1 MASLGSNSNS
11 SRGGGPHAQASTPRH
26 APGPRLQVQRSL
38 SRDTITI
45 HFSAL
50 GKEEEDE
57 EEALYGPLV
66 GSLGAAG
73 GSECEDRAGGGGGGV
88 SEEEEEEEEEE
99 QGVTRG
105 LEASEEL
112 LLEHSAGGAP
122 PLPVSTTRPSGRP
135 AAPTHPLQQSPS
147 SAAMP
152 IAASS
157 HYSSSSASSS
167 SNPPASSSWPSD
179 GLPPPLA
186 SKAATASSTS
196 CSPSKGPSLSSSS
209 SSSSSKPFLSLVR
222 SLSGDVEPRDAAA
235 TLPASATPPHHARH
249 RHLMKS
255 FVKSLSTDAPKPEG
269 PEGPLHA
276 HPPPPQTSQSRRN
289 MQLFKQFSQPRLY
302 TGTAAATQAVADS
315 SKTAP
320 SSPLTPT
327 EGRGSFF
334 KVQEVEA
341 RIEDT
346 KRRLSEVMSDP
357 LHLFSKI
364 MGDESAAY
372 GGLAGGGAHRS
383 RSLSSSASEL
393 SGAAAAALNGLGESN
408 NNNYSIKE
416 EDCPEGEED
425 ETPTGEGPH
434 SVFFSFPSLSSALA
448 PASQGAALALLP
460 LPRSPSLT
468 LGRCS
473 MSALVA
479 RQEDEDFCIL
489 GEGGD
494 FEACTDT
501 DSPDGERPGSRQL
514 RTTSTGLCSEP
525 DTEEEEEE
533 EGEEEEEEEE
543 AEVEAVPFTALV
555 FLAQVVYCYLV
566 CPVPQYACAVVHG
579 AVAGVMLAGLL
590 LWLSSSS
597 RKSSGMRRRRKRMDH
612 WNAAQLDIQ
621 EPGIFKGWMNE
632 ISSYDPETYHAT
644 YTHSVYV
651 RLEGS
656 VLRLSKP
663 NHNIARRATHNEP
676 KPDVSYISQKIYDLA
691 HSKIHLVPQSLARK
705 RVWNKK
711 YPVCIEL
718 AKQEDFMS
726 KAQGERPEAGDER
739 HEVGEDRVDN
749 GEAEEP
755 RRPPSVVPSGG
766 AAGGAG
772 TGGGGLTLFLFGRTG
787 RDKEEWFR
795 RFLLASGLRW
805 EGRGGGSGSGAC
817 KGGFQGS
824 THGSTT
830 APGGANANGGGGGG
844 GGGGPGEADS
854 RSSSARSSMDEVP
867 QALPRNREPS
877 WGSGLAA
884 GGARPRSLLDYNVY
898 MAKYINPQDE
908 TESSAAAARHS
919 PESSPLAAKRFPRGQ
934 GERMEPEAWVNALLG
949 RVFWDFLG
957 EKYWANMV
965 SKKIQMKLS
974 KIRLPYFMNE
984 LTLKELDMGFA
995 IPKILQASRPSVD
1008 HQGLWFDLEI
1018 SYSGSFLMTLE
1029 TKMNLARLGKE
1040 SEGLGE
1046 PGKDGPRTYC
1056 LADSD
1061 EESSSAGSSDEE
1073 DTAELLADKAA
1084 ILPGGEGYMGGHRP
1098 SKIMR
1103 FVDKIAKSKYFQKAT
1118 ETEFIKKKIEEMS
1131 NTPLLLTVEVQ
1142 ECRGTLSVN
1151 IPPPPTDRIWY
1162 GFRNPPHLELKAR
1175 PKLGEREVTFAN
1187 VTDWI
1192 EKKLDQEFQK
1202 IFVMPNMDDIWLP
1215 IMHSAMDPRSNAN
1228 SVTETNDALTDPE
1241 PTESEVSE

>member
-1 MASLGSNSNS
+1 
-11 SRGGGPHAQASTPRH
+11 
-26 APGPRLQVQRSL
+26 
-38 SRDTITI
+38 
-45 HFSAL
+45 
-50 GKEEEDE
+50 
-57 EEALYGPLV
+57 
-66 GSLGAAG
+66 
-73 GSECEDRAGGGGGGV
+73 
-88 SEEEEEEEEEE
+88 
-99 QGVTRG
+99 
-105 LEASEEL
+105 
-112 LLEHSAGGAP
+112 
-122 PLPVSTTRPSGRP
+122 
-135 AAPTHPLQQSPS
+135 
-147 SAAMP
+147 
-152 IAASS
+152 
-157 HYSSSSASSS
+157 
-167 SNPPASSSWPSD
+167 
-179 GLPPPLA
+179 
-186 SKAATASSTS
+186 
-196 CSPSKGPSLSSSS
+196 
-209 SSSSSKPFLSLVR
+209 
-222 SLSGDVEPRDAAA
+222 
-235 TLPASATPPHHARH
+235 
-249 RHLMKS
+249 MKS
-255 FVKSLSTDAPKPEG
+255 FVKSLSTDASKPEHQ
-269 PEGPLHA
+269 EGPLLH
-276 HPPPPQTSQSRRN
+276 HHHHHHHHQTSQSRRN
-289 MQLFKQFSQPRLY
+289 MQLFKQFSQPRLS
-302 TGTAAATQAVADS
+302 TGTAAATQAAAADS

-327 EGRGSFF
+327 DGRGSFF

-364 MGDESAAY
+364 MGDEPTAS
-372 GGLAGGGAHRS
+372 GGLAGAAHRS
-383 RSLSSSASEL
+383 KSLSSSASEL
-393 SGAAAAALNGLGESN
+393 SGAVAVNGHSESN

-416 EDCPEGEED
+416 EDWGEGEED

-434 SVFFSFPSLSSALA
+434 PVFFSFPSLYSAPPPA
-448 PASQGAALALLP
+448 P
-460 LPRSPSLT
+460 PRSPSLT

-479 RQEDEDFCIL
+479 RQEDEDLFCLL
-489 GEGGD
+489 GDSGE
-494 FEACTDT
+494 FEARADADT
-501 DSPDGERPGSRQL
+501 PDGERPGSRQL

-525 DTEEEEEE
+525 DTEEEDDDDDDEEEEVEEE
-533 EGEEEEEEEE
+533 EGEDN
-543 AEVEAVPFTALV
+543 EVEAVPFTALV
-555 FLAQVVYCYLV
+555 FLAQLVYVYLV
-566 CPVPQYACAVVHG
+566 CPVPPYVCAVVHG
-579 AVAGVMLAGLL
+579 AVTGVMLAGLV
-590 LWLSSSS
+590 LWLSSPS
-597 RKSSGMRRRRKRMDH
+597 RWSSGMRRRRRRMDH
-612 WNAAQLDIQ
+612 WSVAQLNIQ

-632 ISSYDPETYHAT
+632 IYSYDPETYHAT

-663 NHNIARRATHNEP
+663 NRNIARRATHNEP
-676 KPDVSYISQKIYDLA
+676 KPDVTYISQKIYDLA
-691 HSKIHLVPQSLARK
+691 DSKIHLVPQSLARK

-711 YPVCIEL
+711 YPICIEL

-739 HEVGEDRVDN
+739 PDAEEDKVDKGERAD
-749 GEAEEP
+749 GEEP
-755 RRPPSVVPSGG
+755 RRPPALGGG
-766 AAGGAG
+766 A
-772 TGGGGLTLFLFGRTG
+772 GGGGLTIYLFGRTG

-795 RFLLASGLRW
+795 RFLLASGL
-805 EGRGGGSGSGAC
+805 SSSLHSGA
-817 KGGFQGS
+817 
-824 THGSTT
+824 TA
-830 APGGANANGGGGGG
+830 APGGATAAPGGATGA
-844 GGGGPGEADS
+844 GGPGDADS
-854 RSSSARSSMDEVP
+854 RSSSMEEVP
-867 QALPRNREPS
+867 QAPVPRHREPS
-877 WGSGLAA
+877 WGSGVAA
-884 GGARPRSLLDYNVY
+884 GGTWPKSLLDYNVY
-898 MAKYINPQDE
+898 MAKYVNPQAE
-908 TESSAAAARHS
+908 TESSATAAVGHS
-919 PESSPLAAKRFPRGQ
+919 PESSPPATKRLPRGS
-934 GERMEPEAWVNALLG
+934 GDGVEPEAWVNALLG

-957 EKYWANMV
+957 EKYWANVV

-984 LTLKELDMGFA
+984 LTLTELDMGFA

-1018 SYSGSFLMTLE
+1018 SYTGSFLMTLE

-1040 SEGLGE
+1040 GEGLGE
-1046 PGKDGPRTYC
+1046 LGKDGPRTYC

-1084 ILPGGEGYMGGHRP
+1084 VLPGGEGYVGGHRP

-1118 ETEFIKKKIEEMS
+1118 ETEFIKKKMEEMS

-1142 ECRGTLSVN
+1142 ECRGTLAVN

-1202 IFVMPNMDDIWLP
+1202 IFVMPNMDDVWLP

-1228 SVTETNDALTDPE
+1228 SVTETNDALTAPE